1 MVELKVGKV
10 RCGAGR
16 AEEGQLERGRDEER
30 AYGSSGRRSW
40 SREGGC
46 WEKMENGE
54 KKRARN

>member
-1 MVELKVGKV
+1 MGKV

>member
-16 AEEGQLERGRDEER
+16 AEEGHLERGLEDER

-46 WEKMENGE
+46 WEKTENGGE
-54 KKRARN
+54 QEG